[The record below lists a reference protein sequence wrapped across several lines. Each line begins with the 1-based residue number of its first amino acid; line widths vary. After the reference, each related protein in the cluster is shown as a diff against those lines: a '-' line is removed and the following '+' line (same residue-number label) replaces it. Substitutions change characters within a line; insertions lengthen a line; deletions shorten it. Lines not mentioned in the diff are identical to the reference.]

1 MVAGDG
7 IEPPLLAK
15 ETSVLPL
22 HYPAAIKDRGAEA
35 YRGTFWWAV
44 LIHAQDHEKE
54 DIKMR
59 EQFIVMLRTIFRK
72 ETKNETCLTLPHYHY
87 TLYFFPVGCNIIKMC
102 DFLRPHTQNVTCVA
116 SM

>member
-44 LIHAQDHEKE
+44 YCHAQDY
-54 DIKMR
+54 D
-59 EQFIVMLRTIFRK
+59 IFRK
-72 ETKNETCLTLPHYHY
+72 ETKNETYLTLPHYHY